1 MNELNS
7 SSKRIKRYKR
17 VEQREKFQI
26 RLSPIHIKTIMQ
38 TENWSGAEKKAFE
51 EATIRHLR
59 NDVEVTKL
67 LIEQKLQDLDKN
79 IFLLTYFMI
88 KLIAYES

>member
-1 MNELNS
+1 
-7 SSKRIKRYKR
+7 
-17 VEQREKFQI
+17 
-26 RLSPIHIKTIMQ
+26 MQ
-38 TENWSGAEKKAFE
+38 TENWSGAEKKAYE

>member
-1 MNELNS
+1 M
-7 SSKRIKRYKR
+7 R
-17 VEQREKFQI
+17 
-26 RLSPIHIKTIMQ
+26 

-67 LIEQKLQDLDKN
+67 LIEQKLQDSDKT

-88 KLIAYES
+88 KLRGFESWSMKVS

>member
-7 SSKRIKRYKR
+7 SSERIKRYKR
-17 VEQREKFQI
+17 VEQREHSEIQKACQTQKKRKFTKKI
-26 RLSPIHIKTIMQ
+26 IMR

-59 NDVEVTKL
+59 NDVEETKL
-67 LIEQKLQDLDKN
+67 LIEKKLQDWDK
-79 IFLLTYFMI
+79 I
-88 KLIAYES
+88 